1 LQSEG
6 EIGPNGGPAGDLYV
20 EIVVGSHPV
29 FERRGEE
36 LHCMLTIPM
45 TSAALGTSVELETLD
60 GPEKLIIAAGTHS
73 GESLIVKGKGVG
85 RLRGSGRG
93 DLFVHMNIATPTD
106 LDAQQEALLRQ
117 LAELR
122 QEQSDHR
129 LGNQSEGS
137 GGLFSRLKEA
147 FNSR

>member
-1 LQSEG
+1 
-6 EIGPNGGPAGDLYV
+6 
-20 EIVVGSHPV
+20 
-29 FERRGEE
+29 
-36 LHCMLTIPM
+36 
-45 TSAALGTSVELETLD
+45 
-60 GPEKLIIAAGTHS
+60 
-73 GESLIVKGKGVG
+73 
-85 RLRGSGRG
+85 
-93 DLFVHMNIATPTD
+93 MNIATPTD